1 MIAFFFSSIFIAV
14 LWQKIPKV
22 YLPYFEDVFAMCD
35 EASRPEHM
43 VRSSLV
49 AYKVQQREKILV
61 HYFEKSSNSVVV
73 ADSRLN
79 NLVVSSIFCLRP
91 LMAF

>member
-1 MIAFFFSSIFIAV
+1 M
-14 LWQKIPKV
+14 
-22 YLPYFEDVFAMCD
+22 FAMCD

-61 HYFEKSSNSVVV
+61 HYFEKYSNSVVV
-73 ADSRLN
+73 DSRLN
-79 NLVVSSIFCLRP
+79 NLVVSSISCLRP
-91 LMAF
+91 LMAFSNKVWPFSFSLAFVRLKY

>member
-1 MIAFFFSSIFIAV
+1 
-14 LWQKIPKV
+14 
-22 YLPYFEDVFAMCD
+22 MCD

-79 NLVVSSIFCLRP
+79 NLVVSSISCLRP
-91 LMAF
+91 LMAFSNKAWPFSFSLAFVRLKY

>member
-1 MIAFFFSSIFIAV
+1 
-14 LWQKIPKV
+14 
-22 YLPYFEDVFAMCD
+22 MCD

-73 ADSRLN
+73 VVVDSRLN
-79 NLVVSSIFCLRP
+79 NLVVSSISCLRP
-91 LMAF
+91 LMAFSNKVWPFSFSLAFVRLKN